1 MRLTLYSDYSLR
13 VLIYLGLKGQD
24 ISTISEISDNYNISK
39 EHLRKVVH
47 NLSKEGY
54 IITSTGRS
62 GGLSLAK
69 PASEIFVG
77 EVVRKTEEDFRIV
90 ECFDPIQNK
99 CVIEKDCKL
108 KHVLNSALFSFFN
121 VLDKYTIEDLLAPRP
136 LLSNSLNIKNLNL
149 DKP

>member
-24 ISTISEISDNYNISK
+24 ISTISEISDSYDISK

-47 NLSKEGY
+47 NLSKEGF
-54 IITSTGRS
+54 IKTSTGRA
-62 GGLSLAK
+62 GGLSLAM

-99 CVIEKDCKL
+99 CVIENDCKL

-121 VLDKYTIEDLLAPRP
+121 VLDKYTIEDLLTPKQM
-136 LLSNSLNIKNLNL
+136 LSNSLDIKDLNL
-149 DKP
+149 HKS